1 MEEFEDQSI
10 SIESLY
16 LCCGKVKGITFHLF
30 TFEESSSSF
39 YVSFSNDAEARN
51 IECKIA
57 LITLLELKVH
67 RCLASR
73 KN

>member
-30 TFEESSSSF
+30 TFEESSSSI
-39 YVSFSNDAEARN
+39 SIFSNDAEARN

-67 RCLASR
+67 LCLTSR

>member
-30 TFEESSSSF
+30 TFEESSSSI
-39 YVSFSNDAEARN
+39 SIFSNDAEACN
-51 IECKIA
+51 IEC
-57 LITLLELKVH
+57 
-67 RCLASR
+67 
-73 KN
+73 